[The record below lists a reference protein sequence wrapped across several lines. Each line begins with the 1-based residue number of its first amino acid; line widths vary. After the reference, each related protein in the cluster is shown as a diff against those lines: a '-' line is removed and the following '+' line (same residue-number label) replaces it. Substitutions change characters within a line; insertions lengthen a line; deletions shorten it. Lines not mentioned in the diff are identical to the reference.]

1 MNLSKKYIGINQKIQ
16 FKVFDISIYEYL
28 KNENI
33 NRELIKDL
41 IREFIS
47 GENRIEKTT
56 SYIIQIFKKQK
67 VVIQWL
73 KKNLSA
79 DGYISLPLI
88 EREAI
93 SFSLI
98 ALTFP
103 ISYDFIAVL
112 AGVFKVQENIS
123 KEAIV
128 QKLSAFYGSNR
139 SLYNALDSL
148 IQMLMEQNKLN
159 RFKMGI
165 YEKGNIYELQY
176 QITKEIIIYTDICLS
191 NKKSILVSDI
201 EQRKWF
207 VFFPIKF
214 EKNIQYNLFKYK
226 ESNVGEG
233 YLYL

>member
-1 MNLSKKYIGINQKIQ
+1 
-16 FKVFDISIYEYL
+16 
-28 KNENI
+28 
-33 NRELIKDL
+33 
-41 IREFIS
+41 
-47 GENRIEKTT
+47 
-56 SYIIQIFKKQK
+56 
-67 VVIQWL
+67 
-73 KKNLSA
+73 
-79 DGYISLPLI
+79 
-88 EREAI
+88 
-93 SFSLI
+93 
-98 ALTFP
+98 
-103 ISYDFIAVL
+103 
-112 AGVFKVQENIS
+112 
-123 KEAIV
+123 
-128 QKLSAFYGSNR
+128 
-139 SLYNALDSL
+139 L